1 MRVVVFGAETL
12 RTTFAANNRA
22 AQNRSPNERNMKNVI
37 LQEFV
42 SIDGLAAGPNG
53 SVDFVPAATSG
64 DQSFGQRQIAFMD
77 SIDTILLG
85 RVTYKMFAGYWP
97 NVTSG
102 DDKPFADKIN
112 AIPKVVFSNTL
123 QRAPWGTWDDAR
135 IVKGNA
141 ADEVAKLRKASGK
154 DMVIWGSLSLAR
166 SLMSAGLIDEYQ
178 LIVCP
183 VVLGDGNAL
192 FSRENGSRSM
202 QLRSSKSFD
211 RGAVLLE
218 YAAPNG
224 AATKR

>member
-1 MRVVVFGAETL
+1 
-12 RTTFAANNRA
+12 
-22 AQNRSPNERNMKNVI
+22 MKKVI

-85 RVTYKMFAGYWP
+85 RVTYEMFAGYWP

-102 DDKPFADKIN
+102 DEKPFADKIN

-123 QRAPWGTWDDAR
+123 ERAPWGKFDDAL
-135 IVKGNA
+135 IVKNA
-141 ADEVAKLRKASGK
+141 ADEVAKLRQASGK

-166 SLMSAGLIDEYQ
+166 SLMSAGLIDAYQ

-183 VVLGDGNAL
+183 VVLGDGKAL
-192 FSRENGSRSM
+192 FSQGTGSRSM
-202 QLRSSKSFD
+202 QLLNSKSFD
-211 RGAVLLE
+211 QGAVLLE
-218 YAAPNG
+218 YAAANG